1 MDRKTISKY
10 EQLWQEVVEKKKLD
24 PVGKADADIDNDGD
38 VDKSDEY
45 LHNRRKTIKKAM
57 AKEAQDLDSENVLKA
72 LKHDCATHVQHE
84 QWGAGECIPGEHTL
98 VEQEDGTAIVTH
110 YDVMF
115 EHGIEFGVSV
125 EDVEIV
131 AEKSHLHAAKKH
143 AKMQKEQMCPKC
155 EGKGCDHCDGKGTHE
170 AYEAMCGKMNASYGK
185 KKMKEDDD
193 PCWDSHKQVGMKKKG
208 GKMVPNCVPKEEVE
222 QEEEVIAEN
231 TVAEF
236 EQEVNATYS
245 HFVHGTRAALQQM
258 WEKAQQGVAGKHQDK
273 FMQNQPQSAKDFAD
287 MHDYDKAEV
296 AADDE
301 KGHQDALKVAKAG
314 TQSPTRRGDQR
325 KGDTKIV
332 NPVKG
337 SVQ

>member
-1 MDRKTISKY
+1 MDRKEI
-10 EQLWQEVVEKKKLD
+10 ERFGQLWQEVVEKKKLD

-45 LHNRRKTIKKAM
+45 LHNRRKAIKKAM

-115 EHGIEFGVSV
+115 EHGIEHDVAV
-125 EDVEIV
+125 EDLEIV

-170 AYEAMCGKMNASYGK
+170 AYEA
-185 KKMKEDDD
+185 
-193 PCWDSHKQVGMKKKG
+193 CWDSHKQVGMKKKG

-222 QEEEVIAEN
+222 QEEEVIAEK

-236 EQEVNATYS
+236 DQEVKTTYS
-245 HFVHGTRAALQQM
+245 SFVQGTRAALTQM
-258 WEKAQQGVAGKHQDK
+258 WEKAQQGAAGKHQDDI
-273 FMQNQPQSAKDFAD
+273 FQNESPASKEFAAQ
-287 MHDYDKAEV
+287 HDYGKAKV
-296 AADDE
+296 VKDDE
-301 KGHQDALKVAKAG
+301 EGHQDALKAAKAG
-314 TQSPTRRGDQR
+314 SQGPARKGDQR
-325 KGDTKIV
+325 KGDLKIV

>member
-10 EQLWQEVVEKKKLD
+10 EQLWQEVVEKKLD
-24 PVGKADADIDNDGD
+24 PVNHKALKGKHADRMDKDIDNDGD
-38 VDKSDEY
+38 VDSSDQY
-45 LHNRRKTIKKAM
+45 LHKRRKAVSKSM

-115 EHGIEFGVSV
+115 EHGIEFDVSV

-155 EGKGCDHCDGKGTHE
+155 AGKGCEHCDGKGTHE

-185 KKMKEDDD
+185 KMK
-193 PCWDSHKQVGMKKKG
+193 
-208 GKMVPNCVPKEEVE
+208 KEEVE
-222 QEEEVIAEN
+222 VVSEG

-236 EQEVNATYS
+236 EEEINTSYTDV
-245 HFVHGTRAALQQM
+245 VKGMRGALQQM

>member
-10 EQLWQEVVEKKKLD
+10 EQLWQEVVEKKLD
-24 PVGKADADIDNDGD
+24 PVNHKALKGKHADRMDKDIDNDGD
-38 VDKSDEY
+38 VDSSDEY
-45 LHNRRKTIKKAM
+45 LHKRRKAVSKSMT
-57 AKEAQDLDSENVLKA
+57 KEAQDLDSENVLKA

-115 EHGIEFGVSV
+115 EHGIEFDVSV

-155 EGKGCDHCDGKGTHE
+155 AGKGCEHCDGKGTHE

-185 KKMKEDDD
+185 KMK
-193 PCWDSHKQVGMKKKG
+193 
-208 GKMVPNCVPKEEVE
+208 KEEVE
-222 QEEEVIAEN
+222 VVSEG

-236 EQEVNATYS
+236 EEEINTSYTDV
-245 HFVHGTRAALQQM
+245 VKGMRGALQQM